1 MENPAVR
8 KKIPDLQRL
17 IFNFQVPVFQCQG
30 CKQWISQNL
39 YYLAVSICLRTWVN
53 WIVEL
58 PTIST
63 AFLPGEFSSTP
74 PALARAA
81 NESAHVTPQTKQ
93 QTRISLK
100 FVGLR
105 SEVWGLRYDDDD
117 DDDDDDEDDDDDDDD
132 DDDVD
137 DVDVDAIV
145 ISQGKLLIP
154 HWHVINMDSRLQSHW
169 GGYTPRYWSR
179 WWRHTGRSDLY
190 QRLYLPR
197 WNNNPGIY
205 L

>member
-1 MENPAVR
+1 MGSGYFHVGPKTSTHLYISLQLKGWNMENPAVR

-105 SEVWGLRYDDDD
+105 SEVWGLRS
-117 DDDDDDEDDDDDDDD
+117 E
-132 DDDVD
+132 V
-137 DVDVDAIV
+137 
-145 ISQGKLLIP
+145 
-154 HWHVINMDSRLQSHW
+154 WW
-169 GGYTPRYWSR
+169 WWWWWWWWWR
-179 WWRHTGRSDLY
+179 WWWWWWWWWWWCWWCWCWCHCDI
-190 QRLYLPR
+190 PR
-197 WNNNPGIY
+197 EAANTTLTCNKHG
-205 L
+205 